1 VKVNPEEWVQ
11 RLMATSD
18 LQVESGP
25 EKAPIINEAATD
37 GTFKVTLVDPPNL
50 LVSAFQQVHY
60 LLTAQKSTIPAEYY
74 RGAVKLPATDL
85 RPWFYDLP
93 SQLKIAFEKPKDP
106 IGIYNHAQAE
116 KRALCAFVLALAL
129 GFGGYFWR
137 NQTGLLL
144 GLIGGFALGE
154 IAGTLLFRNRPYP
167 PDIWHDYRM
176 QAASWVNSALVHG
189 IAITLLLLP
198 YILARMWQPPKA
210 ATKIEATDIS
220 PYLPMLPSH
229 GKKAGGGGGGGD
241 RSPTPAS
248 KGAIPKFSKLQLAPP
263 MAVIPNLTPKLEV
276 APTLLGPPELKL
288 PAMSSN
294 MPWGDPNGVA
304 GPASN
309 GPGFGGGIGSGS
321 GGGVGSG
328 NGGGLG
334 PGEGGGVGGGVY
346 SVGGGVSAPVPI
358 YKPEPAYSEEARKA
372 KYQGTVVLMIVIDAS
387 GAVTDCRV
395 IKPLGLGLDEK
406 AVETVKTWKFKPAM
420 KNSSPV
426 PVRVSVEVSFRL
438 F

>member
-1 VKVNPEEWVQ
+1 
-11 RLMATSD
+11 MSTSN
-18 LQVESGP
+18 LQVESAP
-25 EKAPIINEAATD
+25 EKIPPRDEAAAD
-37 GTFKVTLVDPPNL
+37 ELFKIALVDPPNL
-50 LVSAFQQVHY
+50 FVSAFRQLHYWLLEPKVTVSAQQ
-60 LLTAQKSTIPAEYY
+60 Y
-74 RGAVKLPATDL
+74 RGTVALPATDL

-93 SQLKIAFEKPKDP
+93 SQLKVAFEKPRDP
-106 IGIYNHAQAE
+106 IGIYNHAQQE
-116 KRALCAFVLALAL
+116 KRALGAFAFALAL
-129 GFGGYFWR
+129 GAGGWFWR
-137 NQTGLLL
+137 HETGLLL
-144 GLIGGFALGE
+144 GIIAGFALGE
-154 IAGTLLFRNRPYP
+154 LAGSLVFKARPYP

-176 QAASWVNSALVHG
+176 QAASWVNSTLVHI
-189 IAITLLLLP
+189 IALLLLLLP
-198 YILARMWQPPKA
+198 FILARMWQPPKA
-210 ATKIEATDIS
+210 ASKVEAMDIS
-220 PYLPMLPSH
+220 PYLPLLPPSH

-288 PAMSSN
+288 PQMSSN
-294 MPWGDPNGVA
+294 MPWGDPNGVV

-309 GPGFGGGIGSGS
+309 GPGFGGGIGSGE

-328 NGGGLG
+328 KGGGLG
-334 PGEGGGVGGGVY
+334 PGEGGGMGGGVY
-346 SVGGGVSAPVPI
+346 AVGGGVSAPVPI

-372 KYQGTVVLMIVIDAS
+372 KYQGTVVLMIIIDAS
-387 GAVTDCRV
+387 GAVTECRV

-406 AVETVKTWKFKPAM
+406 AMETVKTWKFKPAM
-420 KNSSPV
+420 KNSTPV